1 MRARIAAVVLLLP
14 LLCPSWAAEPGVVAE
29 PGAGTAEPGA
39 GTAPGVVAELGV
51 EPVPADRVFR
61 WFPDWRPAAAP
72 RWALALGGG
81 GSWGLAHVG
90 VLQGLEEDGL
100 RPDLVAGTSIGSLIG
115 AFAASGVSPY
125 DLETALRDTDWDA
138 VLTRN
143 GRPPGLSVPD
153 DPLENSAALI
163 STGRRR
169 GGAALPFRGLIH
181 DGALNTE
188 LVRHLAWAGAA
199 AHNDFDRLAVP
210 FRAVATDLSS
220 GTTFA
225 PSTGSL
231 VVMVRA
237 SIGLPVFRPV
247 RYADR
252 VLVDGGVLENVPVR
266 TARAMGAEAV
276 LAVQLTKDG
285 RPLPAMGDVSSFAAL
300 AGRTLDVSYAD
311 QRRTIAESADGL
323 LNLPVGDI
331 PFMEFNAPFARA
343 VEAGRTA
350 WLAERE
356 RLIGALEARARDPRR
371 FALRSLVAGGAVDPA
386 MVAESAVRL
395 GLDAD
400 PREVS
405 ALRLELELARILR
418 RGGYADGRVTVY
430 DDGRA
435 VFSTGPGAVV
445 HALTVEFPPSLAAEA
460 DALRLERMPAP
471 VLRSTVMG
479 AVSSALT
486 RARRR
491 GLFLCTIRDVQWNA
505 ETGALHVVLEEGTF
519 ARVEARSTATLLP
532 VTNAEAPTVERGHE
546 REREREQRADI
557 GVLAHEYVSLYHRGK
572 LSDVSGLDIS
582 RRPDGR
588 YDATLFVDEP
598 PMWEL
603 AVQPGL
609 GDILGPTVWTRWSFP
624 SLSGWK
630 HWDLDLRLAAWRL
643 GAVFGFEVG
652 PPGKTVFFRILTSRV
667 RVPTY
672 TDEGDLGSS
681 RAMWLQ
687 AGSVGVRTAQGR
699 FGRAEALLVIRNV
712 ENGAFAEPPGQG
724 TGRPLDDDMTKPS
737 GDLAFEATWS
747 GDRRDDPRR
756 PFRGLAWSL
765 TAIAPLYGSKRA
777 AVGTLDLAWHL
788 PLTEW
793 RRLSASALVHAAEA
807 QKNRPLPLDRWSD
820 AGAWWEAP
828 SMLPLRGM
836 SPSVRRGT
844 LVLRGEL
851 GVFGGA
857 TIVLGA
863 SGAAWQLGDTRIDQA
878 IDRNGHGFSVFAD
891 VYYGRFGPVTV
902 GWSQGTLG
910 ANAVYLLAHPF
921 RVPWPGPRLHLPG
934 R

>member
-1 MRARIAAVVLLLP
+1 MRARIAALVLWLP
-14 LLCPSWAAEPGVVAE
+14 LVFVGPARAAEPSVA
-29 PGAGTAEPGA
+29 AE
-39 GTAPGVVAELGV
+39 PGVVAELGV

-61 WFPDWRPAAAP
+61 WFPDFRPAAAP

-115 AFAASGVSPY
+115 AFAATGASPY
-125 DLETALRDTDWDA
+125 DLEAALRDTDWDA

-153 DPLENSAALI
+153 DPLDNSVALL

-169 GGAALPFRGLIH
+169 GGAALPFRGLIP

-199 AHNDFDRLAVP
+199 AHNEFDRLAIP
-210 FRAVATDLSS
+210 FRAVASDLAS

-225 PSTGSL
+225 PPTGSL

-285 RPLPAMGDVSSFAAL
+285 RPLPAMGDISSFAAL
-300 AGRTLDVSYAD
+300 AGRTIDVSYAD
-311 QRRTIAESADGL
+311 QRRAIAESADGL

-343 VEAGRTA
+343 VEAGRAA

-356 RLIGALEARARDPRR
+356 RLIGVLEAHARDRRR
-371 FALRSLVAGGAVDPA
+371 FAVRALAAGGAVDPA

-395 GLDAD
+395 GLDAG
-400 PREVS
+400 PREIS
-405 ALRLELELARILR
+405 ALRLELELARVLR

-435 VFSTGPGAVV
+435 VLTTGPGTVV
-445 HALTVEFPPSLAAEA
+445 RALTVEFPPSLATEA
-460 DALRLERMPAP
+460 DALRLERLPAP
-471 VLRSTVMG
+471 VLRSTVMN
-479 AVSSALT
+479 AVSGALT

-491 GLFLCTIRDVQWNA
+491 GLFLCSIKDVQWNA

-519 ARVEARSTATLLP
+519 ARVEARSSATLLP
-532 VTNAEAPTVERGHE
+532 VTSGEALTIGQGGGE
-546 REREREQRADI
+546 READHARDQRADVA
-557 GVLAHEYVSLYHRGK
+557 VLMREYVSLYHRGQ
-572 LSDVSGLDIS
+572 LSDVSGLDVA

-588 YDATLFVDEP
+588 YDATLYVDEP

-724 TGRPLDDDMTKPS
+724 TGRPLGEDPKLFS
-737 GDLAFEATWS
+737 SDLSLEATWS

-756 PFRGLAWSL
+756 PFRGLAWSV
-765 TAIAPLYGSKRA
+765 TGIAPLYASKRA
-777 AVGTLDLAWHL
+777 ALGTLDLAWHV

-793 RRLSASALVHAAEA
+793 RRLSAAALVHVAEA
-807 QKNRPLPLDRWSD
+807 QKDRPLPLDRWSD
-820 AGAWWEAP
+820 AGAWWQAP
-828 SMLPLRGM
+828 SMLPMRGM

-863 SGAAWQLGDTRIDQA
+863 SGAAWQLGETRVDPA
-878 IDRNGHGFSVFAD
+878 VDRTGHGVSVFAD

-902 GWSQGTLG
+902 GWSKGSLG

-921 RVPWPGPRLHLPG
+921 TVPWPGPRLHLPG